1 MHVSLVMTLRATE
14 PLFTLLLATIFL
26 KTEKITLPMSL
37 SLLPVIAGAALS
49 SAESSDFNVAGLA
62 IVAVCNVMFAFR
74 GIVTKRIKAAH
85 TVDNFNLFFQ
95 VSYLGMIIQAI
106 LLLVA
111 SPFVGVSG
119 LDAIKFSDPKYMTM
133 LAVNGVTFYAYLQ
146 LSWLVL
152 SRVAAVTHSVC
163 NSLRRPVM
171 CLFGWL
177 QFGNEISPLN
187 AVGIAMASLGTLIYS
202 QVRISEGK
210 SGE

>member
-1 MHVSLVMTLRATE
+1 
-14 PLFTLLLATIFL
+14 
-26 KTEKITLPMSL
+26 MSL

-62 IVAVCNVMFAFR
+62 IVAICNVMFAFR
-74 GIVTKRIKAAH
+74 GIITKRIKASH
-85 TVDNFNLFFQ
+85 RVDNFNLFFQ
-95 VSYLGMIIQAI
+95 VCYLGMIIQAV
-106 LLLVA
+106 LLLAA
-111 SPFVGVSG
+111 SPFFGISG
-119 LDAIKFSDPKYMTM
+119 LDAIKFSDSKYMTM

-177 QFGNEISPLN
+177 QFGGISLL
-187 AVGIAMASLGTLIYS
+187 AMSCRADPSFRQRHLSS
-202 QVRISEGK
+202 QRRWDRHGFIGYFDLLT
-210 SGE
+210 GNGD